1 MRRLRSA
8 VCNQRKS
15 QRETSTMKT
24 TEKMLEELAETLLT
38 ASLLLKEI
46 IAVREEA
53 KQQINN
59 YDIKDRL

>member
-46 IAVREEA
+46 IAAREEA
-53 KQQINN
+53 KQRVKN
-59 YDIKDRL
+59 YDLSGRA